1 MNLARFFLACAR
13 DVLKGGNQYRLWIT
27 LLLIIAIIGAG
38 AYYTQF
44 QEGLIVTGMSDQVS
58 WGVYIANFTF
68 LVGLAAAAVMLV
80 IPAYIFHQKEA
91 HAVVLLAEGV
101 AVAACIMCILFVVVD
116 LGRPDR
122 FWHMIP
128 GIGMFNWPKSLL
140 AWDVIVLN
148 GYLALNITIP
158 LYILYTK
165 YKGGTPNPR
174 IYFPGVLISIFW
186 AISIHTV
193 TAFLYSSMPARPF
206 WNTALL
212 GPRFIASAFTAGPAF
227 MVLAFRIIK
236 AKTTY
241 NINDPVI
248 HYLALVAGIALQ
260 ISLFMVGAELF
271 TEFYAQTQHAAS
283 AQFLFFG
290 IDGFNSLVPF
300 IWFGIS
306 IEIVAMVIFMVH
318 RWRNNFML
326 LNIACVFAI
335 VGIWIE
341 KGIGLV
347 IPGFIP
353 TPLGELF
360 EYPVTLIE
368 TLVCLGIWAIGILIF
383 TLLAKTAIS
392 IEQGQLKL
400 KHNVSPRRI

>member
-1 MNLARFFLACAR
+1 MALYSFFR
-13 DVLKGGNQYRLWIT
+13 DGAKEAFSGNNQYRLWIVA
-27 LLLIIAIIGAG
+27 LLIMVLIGVG
-38 AYYTQF
+38 AYKTQL
-44 QEGLIVTGMSDQVS
+44 ENGLIVTGLSDQIS

-116 LGRPDR
+116 LGHPERA
-122 FWHMIP
+122 WHMIP

-148 GYLALNITIP
+148 GYLFLNVTIP
-158 LYILYTK
+158 MYILYTK
-165 YKGGTPNPR
+165 YKGGTPNPK

-193 TAFLYSSMPARPF
+193 TAFLYSSTPGHLF
-206 WNTALL
+206 WHTAVL

-236 AKTTY
+236 AKTLFQV
-241 NINDPVI
+241 NDKVI
-248 HYLALVAGIALQ
+248 HYLALVAGVSLQ
-260 ISLFMVGAELF
+260 ISLFMVGTELF
-271 TEFYAQTQHAAS
+271 TEFYGQTQHAAS

-290 IDGFNSLVPF
+290 LGGFNTLVPY
-300 IWFGIS
+300 IWFAIG
-306 IEIVAMVIFMVH
+306 IEIIAMVIFMVH
-318 RWRNNFML
+318 KWRNNFIL

-353 TPLGELF
+353 TPLGEMF
-360 EYPVTLIE
+360 EYPPTLIE
-368 TLVCLGIWAIGILIF
+368 TLICFGIWAIGLLIF
-383 TLLAKTAIS
+383 TVLAKIAIS
-392 IEQGQLKL
+392 IELGKLRLKA
-400 KHNVSPRRI
+400 